1 MSYLFCVIDAASGEN
16 SVFKVLSG
24 EELRNTSLRQ
34 NPELLKFAARTGET
48 VRIAITAAE
57 QGAVIQE
64 GVTAV
69 LDCSP
74 WLRTVPGGT
83 VRWYKYSYYDLDHT
97 RLGKRYRQTPEMVDS
112 EMVDSPRASITGDL
126 EEIFTII
133 DSVIDMYVDYS
144 RGIYE
149 CEVCVD
155 NHQTNCTSANT
166 TSILSLSI

>member
-1 MSYLFCVIDAASGEN
+1 MAQTCFLLMSYLFCVIDAASGEN

-57 QGAVIQE
+57 QGAVIHE

-69 LDCSP
+69 LDCGP
-74 WLRTVPGGT
+74 WLRNVPGGA

-97 RLGKRYRQTPEMVDS
+97 HLAARSPQIP

-126 EEIFTII
+126 DEIFTII
-133 DSVIDMYVDYS
+133 DSVIEVDTEYFS

-149 CEVCVD
+149 CEVCVGTD
-155 NHQTNCTSANT
+155 EIN
-166 TSILSLSI
+166 

>member
-69 LDCSP
+69 LDCGP
-74 WLRTVPGGT
+74 WLRNVPGGT
-83 VRWYKYSYYDLDHT
+83 VRW
-97 RLGKRYRQTPEMVDS
+97 
-112 EMVDSPRASITGDL
+112 
-126 EEIFTII
+126 
-133 DSVIDMYVDYS
+133 
-144 RGIYE
+144 
-149 CEVCVD
+149 
-155 NHQTNCTSANT
+155 
-166 TSILSLSI
+166 